1 MFNTQK
7 QGNNIRNLNSLVN
20 SVESGVSWVELD
32 GGEDSISGRGSSIST
47 SNSWSSSICGS
58 KRSSSNSWGSSISS
72 GNSWSSSDGWGSSI
86 CGSKRSSSISGSNS
100 WGSSISGW
108 ESNLCRSLDNASLG
122 SIISLEESSLSL
134 NNLWGVNNWSKGVNW
149 GNSSVNWGNW
159 EVITSDTE
167 AKGISNIVDS
177 VDSSLI
183 SISVRSSHSSKGIAR
198 LLLGRVDVLVSVSNI
213 AEFILSLILRA
224 SWGSNW
230 SSSNNWGSSSISGSN
245 WSSSNSWGSSSIGG
259 GGNWSSN
266 GWGSS
271 IGGSSNWGSNSWSSS
286 IGGSGNWS
294 SNGWG
299 SSNSW
304 GSSIGSSGN
313 WSSNSWGSSNWSSS
327 KRTSI
332 QSCNWGTIGKLSI
345 NSCSSNWGGISSS
358 IWSSISIAKSI
369 IETS

>member
-32 GGEDSISGRGSSIST
+32 GGEDSISGWGSSIST

-58 KRSSSNSWGSSISS
+58 KRSSSNSWGSSI
-72 GNSWSSSDGWGSSI
+72 

-100 WGSSISGW
+100 WGSGISGW
-108 ESNLCRSLDNASLG
+108 ESNLGRSLHNTSLG

-149 GNSSVNWGNW
+149 GNSSVDWGNW
-159 EVITSDTE
+159 EVITSNTE

-230 SSSNNWGSSSISGSN
+230 SSSDNWGSSSISGSN
-245 WSSSNSWGSSSIGG
+245 WGSSSIGG

-266 GWGSS
+266 GWGS
-271 IGGSSNWGSNSWSSS
+271 
-286 IGGSGNWS
+286 
-294 SNGWG
+294 
-299 SSNSW
+299 
-304 GSSIGSSGN
+304 
-313 WSSNSWGSSNWSSS
+313 
-327 KRTSI
+327 
-332 QSCNWGTIGKLSI
+332 
-345 NSCSSNWGGISSS
+345 
-358 IWSSISIAKSI
+358 
-369 IETS
+369 

>member
-7 QGNNIRNLNSLVN
+7 QGNNSRNKNSLVN

-32 GGEDSISGRGSSIST
+32 GGEDSISGWGSSIST

-58 KRSSSNSWGSSISS
+58 KRSSSNSWGSGIRSGDSWSSSDGWGSSISGSKRSSSNSWGSSISS
-72 GNSWSSSDGWGSSI
+72 SNSWSSSDGWGSSI
-86 CGSKRSSSISGSNS
+86 CGSNS
-100 WGSSISGW
+100 WGSGISGW
-108 ESNLCRSLDNASLG
+108 ESNLGRSLHNTSLG

-149 GNSSVNWGNW
+149 GNGSVDWGNW
-159 EVITSDTE
+159 EVITSNTE

-183 SISVRSSHSSKGIAR
+183 SISARSSHSSKGIAR
-198 LLLGRVDVLVSVSNI
+198 LLLGRVDVLVSVGNI
-213 AEFILSLILRA
+213 AKFILSLILRA

-245 WSSSNSWGSSSIGG
+245 WSSSDSWGSSSIGG

-271 IGGSSNWGSNSWSSS
+271 IGGSS
-286 IGGSGNWS
+286 
-294 SNGWG
+294 
-299 SSNSW
+299 
-304 GSSIGSSGN
+304 
-313 WSSNSWGSSNWSSS
+313 
-327 KRTSI
+327 
-332 QSCNWGTIGKLSI
+332 
-345 NSCSSNWGGISSS
+345 
-358 IWSSISIAKSI
+358 
-369 IETS
+369 

>member
-7 QGNNIRNLNSLVN
+7 QGNNSRNKNSLVN

-32 GGEDSISGRGSSIST
+32 GGEDSISGWGSSIST

-72 GNSWSSSDGWGSSI
+72 SNSRSSSNGWGSSI

-100 WGSSISGW
+100 WGSGISGW
-108 ESNLCRSLDNASLG
+108 ECNLGRSLHNTSLG

-149 GNSSVNWGNW
+149 GNSSVDWGNW
-159 EVITSDTE
+159 EVITSNTE

-183 SISVRSSHSSKGIAR
+183 SISVRSSHSSKGITR
-198 LLLGRVDVLVSVSNI
+198 LLLGRVDVLVSVGNI

-230 SSSNNWGSSSISGSN
+230 SSSDNWGSSSISGSN
-245 WSSSNSWGSSSIGG
+245 WS
-259 GGNWSSN
+259 
-266 GWGSS
+266 
-271 IGGSSNWGSNSWSSS
+271 
-286 IGGSGNWS
+286 
-294 SNGWG
+294 

-313 WSSNSWGSSNWSSS
+313 WSSNSWGSGNWSSS

-332 QSCNWGTIGKLSI
+332 QS
-345 NSCSSNWGGISSS
+345 
-358 IWSSISIAKSI
+358 
-369 IETS
+369 

>member
-7 QGNNIRNLNSLVN
+7 QGNNSRNQNSLVN
-20 SVESGVSWVELD
+20 SVESGVSWVEPD
-32 GGEDSISGRGSSIST
+32 GGEDSISGWGSSIST

-58 KRSSSNSWGSSISS
+58 NRSSSNSWGSSISSGNSWSSSDGWGSSISS

-100 WGSSISGW
+100 WGSGISGW
-108 ESNLCRSLDNASLG
+108 ESNLGRSLHNTSLG

-134 NNLWGVNNWSKGVNW
+134 NNLWGVNNWGKGVNW
-149 GNSSVNWGNW
+149 GNSSVDWGNW
-159 EVITSDTE
+159 EVITSNTE

-183 SISVRSSHSSKGIAR
+183 GISVRSSNSSKGITR
-198 LLLGRVDVLVSVSNI
+198 LLLGRVNVLVSISNI
-213 AEFILSLILRA
+213 AEFILSLILGA

-230 SSSNNWGSSSISGSN
+230 SSSDNWGSSSISGSN
-245 WSSSNSWGSSSIGG
+245 WSSNSWGSSSIGG

-271 IGGSSNWGSNSWSSS
+271 
-286 IGGSGNWS
+286 
-294 SNGWG
+294 
-299 SSNSW
+299 NSW
-304 GSSIGSSGN
+304 GSSIGSSGD
-313 WSSNSWGSSNWSSS
+313 WSSNSWGSGNWSSS

-345 NSCSSNWGGISSS
+345 NSR
-358 IWSSISIAKSI
+358 
-369 IETS
+369 

>member
-7 QGNNIRNLNSLVN
+7 QGNNSRNKNSLVN

-32 GGEDSISGRGSSIST
+32 GGEDSISGWGSSIST

-86 CGSKRSSSISGSNS
+86 SSSNS
-100 WGSSISGW
+100 WGSGISGW
-108 ESNLCRSLDNASLG
+108 ESNLGRSLHNTGLG
-122 SIISLEESSLSL
+122 SIISLEEGSLSL

-149 GNSSVNWGNW
+149 GNGSVDWGNW
-159 EVITSDTE
+159 EVITSNTE

-183 SISVRSSHSSKGIAR
+183 SISARSSHSSKGIAR
-198 LLLGRVDVLVSVSNI
+198 LLLGRVDVLVSVGNI

-259 GGNWSSN
+259 G
-266 GWGSS
+266 
-271 IGGSSNWGSNSWSSS
+271 
-286 IGGSGNWS
+286 GNWS

-345 NSCSSNWGGISSS
+345 NSCSSNW
-358 IWSSISIAKSI
+358 
-369 IETS
+369 

>member
-7 QGNNIRNLNSLVN
+7 QGNNSRNQNSLVN

-32 GGEDSISGRGSSIST
+32 GGEDSISGWGSSIST

-58 KRSSSNSWGSSISS
+58 QRSSSNSWGSSISS
-72 GNSWSSSDGWGSSI
+72 GNSWSSSDCWGSGI

-108 ESNLCRSLDNASLG
+108 ESNLGRSLHNTSLG

-149 GNSSVNWGNW
+149 GNSGMDWGNW
-159 EVITSDTE
+159 EVITSNTE

-198 LLLGRVDVLVSVSNI
+198 LLLGRVDVLVSVGNI

-230 SSSNNWGSSSISGSN
+230 SS
-245 WSSSNSWGSSSIGG
+245 NSWGSSSIGG

-266 GWGSS
+266 SWSSS
-271 IGGSSNWGSNSWSSS
+271 IGSSSNWGSNSWSSS

-299 SSNSW
+299 SNNSW

-313 WSSNSWGSSNWSSS
+313 WSSNSWGSGNWSSS

-358 IWSSISIAKSI
+358 IRSSISIAKSI

>member
-7 QGNNIRNLNSLVN
+7 QGNNSRNQNSLVN

-32 GGEDSISGRGSSIST
+32 GGEDSISGWGSSIST
-47 SNSWSSSICGS
+47 SNSWSSSIS
-58 KRSSSNSWGSSISS
+58 SSNRSSSYSWGSSISS
-72 GNSWSSSDGWGSSI
+72 GNSWSSSNGWGSSI

-100 WGSSISGW
+100 WGSGISGW
-108 ESNLCRSLDNASLG
+108 ESNLGRSLHNTSLG

-149 GNSSVNWGNW
+149 GNSSMDWGNW
-159 EVITSDTE
+159 EVITSNAE

-183 SISVRSSHSSKGIAR
+183 GISVRSSHSSKGITR

-245 WSSSNSWGSSSIGG
+245 WSSSNSWGSS
-259 GGNWSSN
+259 
-266 GWGSS
+266 
-271 IGGSSNWGSNSWSSS
+271 
-286 IGGSGNWS
+286 
-294 SNGWG
+294 
-299 SSNSW
+299 
-304 GSSIGSSGN
+304 IGSSGN
-313 WSSNSWGSSNWSSS
+313 WSSNSWGSGNWSSS

-332 QSCNWGTIGKLSI
+332 QS
-345 NSCSSNWGGISSS
+345 
-358 IWSSISIAKSI
+358 
-369 IETS
+369 

>member
-100 WGSSISGW
+100 WGSGISGW
-108 ESNLCRSLDNASLG
+108 ESNLGRSLHNTSLG

-149 GNSSVNWGNW
+149 GNSSVDWGNW
-159 EVITSDTE
+159 EVITSNTE

-183 SISVRSSHSSKGIAR
+183 GISVRSSHSSKGIAR

-230 SSSNNWGSSSISGSN
+230 SSSDNWGSSSISGSN
-245 WSSSNSWGSSSIGG
+245 WGSSSIGG

-266 GWGSS
+266 GWGS
-271 IGGSSNWGSNSWSSS
+271 
-286 IGGSGNWS
+286 
-294 SNGWG
+294 
-299 SSNSW
+299 
-304 GSSIGSSGN
+304 
-313 WSSNSWGSSNWSSS
+313 
-327 KRTSI
+327 
-332 QSCNWGTIGKLSI
+332 
-345 NSCSSNWGGISSS
+345 
-358 IWSSISIAKSI
+358 
-369 IETS
+369 

>member
-20 SVESGVSWVELD
+20 SVEGGVSWVELD
-32 GGEDSISGRGSSIST
+32 GGEDSISGWGSSIST
-47 SNSWSSSICGS
+47 SNSWSSSICGSKSWGSSDDWGSSISGS

-72 GNSWSSSDGWGSSI
+72 GNSWSSSI
-86 CGSKRSSSISGSNS
+86 CGSNS
-100 WGSSISGW
+100 WGSGISGW
-108 ESNLCRSLDNASLG
+108 ESNLGRSLHNTSLG

-149 GNSSVNWGNW
+149 GDSSMDWGNW
-159 EVITSDTE
+159 EVITSNTE

-230 SSSNNWGSSSISGSN
+230 SSSDNWGSSSISGSN
-245 WSSSNSWGSSSIGG
+245 WGSSSIGG

-266 GWGSS
+266 GWGS
-271 IGGSSNWGSNSWSSS
+271 
-286 IGGSGNWS
+286 
-294 SNGWG
+294 
-299 SSNSW
+299 
-304 GSSIGSSGN
+304 
-313 WSSNSWGSSNWSSS
+313 
-327 KRTSI
+327 
-332 QSCNWGTIGKLSI
+332 
-345 NSCSSNWGGISSS
+345 
-358 IWSSISIAKSI
+358 
-369 IETS
+369 

>member
-7 QGNNIRNLNSLVN
+7 QGNNSRNKNSLVN

-32 GGEDSISGRGSSIST
+32 GGEDSISGWGSSIST
-47 SNSWSSSICGS
+47 SNSWSSSI
-58 KRSSSNSWGSSISS
+58 SSSNSWSSDGWGSSISS

-86 CGSKRSSSISGSNS
+86 SGSNS
-100 WGSSISGW
+100 WGSGISGW
-108 ESNLCRSLDNASLG
+108 ESNLGRSLHNTSLG

-149 GNSSVNWGNW
+149 GNGSVDWGNW
-159 EVITSDTE
+159 EVITSNTE

-198 LLLGRVDVLVSVSNI
+198 LLLGRVDVLVSVGII
-213 AEFILSLILRA
+213 AKFILSLILRA
-224 SWGSNW
+224 SWGN
-230 SSSNNWGSSSISGSN
+230 SSISGSN
-245 WSSSNSWGSSSIGG
+245 WSSSDSWGSSSIGG

-294 SNGWG
+294 SN
-299 SSNSW
+299 SW

-313 WSSNSWGSSNWSSS
+313 WSSNSWGSGNWSSS

-358 IWSSISIAKSI
+358 IRSSISIAKSI

>member
-7 QGNNIRNLNSLVN
+7 QGNNSRNQNSLVN

-32 GGEDSISGRGSSIST
+32 GGEDSISGWGSSIST

-58 KRSSSNSWGSSISS
+58 NRSSSNSWGSSISS
-72 GNSWSSSDGWGSSI
+72 SNSWSSSDGWGSSI
-86 CGSKRSSSISGSNS
+86 SSSNSWSSSDGWSSSISGSNS
-100 WGSSISGW
+100 RGSSISGW
-108 ESNLCRSLDNASLG
+108 ESNLGRSLHNTGLG

-149 GNSSVNWGNW
+149 GNSSVDWGNW
-159 EVITSDTE
+159 EVITSNTE

-183 SISVRSSHSSKGIAR
+183 GISVRSSHSSKGIAR
-198 LLLGRVDVLVSVSNI
+198 LLLGRVDVLVSVGNI

-230 SSSNNWGSSSISGSN
+230 SSSNNWSSSSISGSN
-245 WSSSNSWGSSSIGG
+245 WSSSDSWGSSSIGG

-271 IGGSSNWGSNSWSSS
+271 IGGSSS
-286 IGGSGNWS
+286 
-294 SNGWG
+294 
-299 SSNSW
+299 
-304 GSSIGSSGN
+304 N

-358 IWSSISIAKSI
+358 IRSSISIAKSI

>member
-7 QGNNIRNLNSLVN
+7 QGNNSRNQNSLVN

-32 GGEDSISGRGSSIST
+32 GGEDSISGWGSSIST

-58 KRSSSNSWGSSISS
+58 NRSSSN
-72 GNSWSSSDGWGSSI
+72 GWGSSI

-100 WGSSISGW
+100 WGSGISGW
-108 ESNLCRSLDNASLG
+108 ESNLGRSLHNTSLG

-149 GNSSVNWGNW
+149 GNSSVDWSNW
-159 EVITSDTE
+159 EVITSNTE

-183 SISVRSSHSSKGIAR
+183 GISVRSSHSSKGIAR
-198 LLLGRVDVLVSVSNI
+198 LLLGRVDVLVSVGNI

-230 SSSNNWGSSSISGSN
+230 SSSDNWGSSSISGSN
-245 WSSSNSWGSSSIGG
+245 WSSNSWGSSSIGG

-266 GWGSS
+266 SWG
-271 IGGSSNWGSNSWSSS
+271 SS

-345 NSCSSNWGGISSS
+345 NSCSSNWGGIGSS
-358 IWSSISIAKSI
+358 IRSSISIAKSI

>member
-7 QGNNIRNLNSLVN
+7 QGNNSRNQNSLVN
-20 SVESGVSWVELD
+20 SVESGVARVELD
-32 GGEDSISGRGSSIST
+32 GGEDSISGWGSSIST

-58 KRSSSNSWGSSISS
+58 KRSSSNGWGSSISS
-72 GNSWSSSDGWGSSI
+72 GNSWSSSNGWGSSI

-100 WGSSISGW
+100 WGSGISGW
-108 ESNLCRSLDNASLG
+108 ESNLGRSLHNTSLG

-149 GNSSVNWGNW
+149 GNSSMDWGNW
-159 EVITSDTE
+159 EVITSNTE

-183 SISVRSSHSSKGIAR
+183 SISVRSSHSSKGITR

-213 AEFILSLILRA
+213 AKFILSLILRA

-230 SSSNNWGSSSISGSN
+230 SSSDNWGSSSISGS
-245 WSSSNSWGSSSIGG
+245 
-259 GGNWSSN
+259 NWSSN

-313 WSSNSWGSSNWSSS
+313 WSSNSWGQ
-327 KRTSI
+327 R
-332 QSCNWGTIGKLSI
+332 Q
-345 NSCSSNWGGISSS
+345 
-358 IWSSISIAKSI
+358 
-369 IETS
+369 

>member
-7 QGNNIRNLNSLVN
+7 QGNNSRNKNSLVN

-32 GGEDSISGRGSSIST
+32 GGEDSISGWGSSIST

-58 KRSSSNSWGSSISS
+58 NRSSSNSWGSSISGSKRSSSNSWGSSISS
-72 GNSWSSSDGWGSSI
+72 SNSRSSSNGWGSSI

-100 WGSSISGW
+100 WGSGISGW
-108 ESNLCRSLDNASLG
+108 ESNLGRSLHNTSLG

-149 GNSSVNWGNW
+149 GNSSVDWGNW
-159 EVITSDTE
+159 EVITSNTE

-183 SISVRSSHSSKGIAR
+183 GISVRSSHSSKGIAR

-230 SSSNNWGSSSISGSN
+230 SSSNNWGSN
-245 WSSSNSWGSSSIGG
+245 WSSSNSWGSSIGG
-259 GGNWSSN
+259 G
-266 GWGSS
+266 
-271 IGGSSNWGSNSWSSS
+271 
-286 IGGSGNWS
+286 GNWS

-313 WSSNSWGSSNWSSS
+313 WSSNSWGSGNWSSS

-332 QSCNWGTIGKLSI
+332 QSCNWGS
-345 NSCSSNWGGISSS
+345 ISSS
-358 IWSSISIAKSI
+358 IRSSISIAKSI
-369 IETS
+369 METS

>member
-7 QGNNIRNLNSLVN
+7 QGNNSRNQNSLVN

-32 GGEDSISGRGSSIST
+32 GGEDSISGWGSSIST

-58 KRSSSNSWGSSISS
+58 NRSSSN
-72 GNSWSSSDGWGSSI
+72 GWGSSI

-100 WGSSISGW
+100 WGSGISGW
-108 ESNLCRSLDNASLG
+108 ESNLGRSLHNTSLG

-149 GNSSVNWGNW
+149 GNGSVDWGNW
-159 EVITSDTE
+159 EVITSNTE

-183 SISVRSSHSSKGIAR
+183 GISVRSSHSSKGITR
-198 LLLGRVDVLVSVSNI
+198 LLLGRVNVLVSISNI

-245 WSSSNSWGSSSIGG
+245 W
-259 GGNWSSN
+259 
-266 GWGSS
+266 GSS
-271 IGGSSNWGSNSWSSS
+271 IGSSSNWGSNSWGSG
-286 IGGSGNWS
+286 IGGGGNWS

-358 IWSSISIAKSI
+358 IRSSISIAKSI

>member
-7 QGNNIRNLNSLVN
+7 QGNNSRNQNSLVN

-32 GGEDSISGRGSSIST
+32 GGEDSISGWGSSIST

-58 KRSSSNSWGSSISS
+58 NRSSSN
-72 GNSWSSSDGWGSSI
+72 GWGSSI
-86 CGSKRSSSISGSNS
+86 CGSKRSSSISGSNT
-100 WGSSISGW
+100 WGSGISGW
-108 ESNLCRSLDNASLG
+108 ESNLGRSLHNTSLG

-149 GNSSVNWGNW
+149 DNSSVDWGNW
-159 EVITSDTE
+159 EVITSNTE

-183 SISVRSSHSSKGIAR
+183 GISVRSSHSSKGIAR
-198 LLLGRVDVLVSVSNI
+198 LLLGRVDVLVSISNI

-245 WSSSNSWGSSSIGG
+245 WSSSNSWGSS
-259 GGNWSSN
+259 
-266 GWGSS
+266 
-271 IGGSSNWGSNSWSSS
+271 
-286 IGGSGNWS
+286 IGGSGNWSSNSWGS

-313 WSSNSWGSSNWSSS
+313 WSSNSWGSGNWSSS

-345 NSCSSNWGGISSS
+345 NSCSSNWGGIGSS
-358 IWSSISIAKSI
+358 IRSSISIAKSI

>member
-7 QGNNIRNLNSLVN
+7 QGNNSRNQNSLVN
-20 SVESGVSWVELD
+20 SVESGVAWVELD
-32 GGEDSISGRGSSIST
+32 GGEDSISGWGSSIST

-72 GNSWSSSDGWGSSI
+72 SNSWSSRDGWGSSISRSNGWSSSI

-100 WGSSISGW
+100 WGSGISGW
-108 ESNLCRSLDNASLG
+108 ESNLGRSLHNTSLG

-149 GNSSVNWGNW
+149 GNSSVDWGSW
-159 EVITSDTE
+159 EVITSNTE

-183 SISVRSSHSSKGIAR
+183 GISVRSSHSSKGIAR
-198 LLLGRVDVLVSVSNI
+198 LLLGRVDVLVSISNI

-245 WSSSNSWGSSSIGG
+245 WSSSDSWGSSSIGSG
-259 GGNWSSN
+259 
-266 GWGSS
+266 
-271 IGGSSNWGSNSWSSS
+271 SNWGSNSWSSS

-304 GSSIGSSGN
+304 GSSIGSGGN
-313 WSSNSWGSSNWSSS
+313 WSSNSWGSGNWSSS

-358 IWSSISIAKSI
+358 IRSSISIAKY
-369 IETS
+369 

>member
-7 QGNNIRNLNSLVN
+7 QGNNSRNKNSLVN

-32 GGEDSISGRGSSIST
+32 GGEDSISGWGSSIST

-58 KRSSSNSWGSSISS
+58 SWSSSNSWGSSISS
-72 GNSWSSSDGWGSSI
+72 GNSWSSDGWGSSI

-100 WGSSISGW
+100 WGSGISGW
-108 ESNLCRSLDNASLG
+108 ESNLGRSLHNTSLG

-149 GNSSVNWGNW
+149 GNGSVDWGNW
-159 EVITSDTE
+159 EVITSNTE

-177 VDSSLI
+177 VASSLI

-198 LLLGRVDVLVSVSNI
+198 LLLGRVDVLVSVGNI

-230 SSSNNWGSSSISGSN
+230 SSSNNWGSSSISGS
-245 WSSSNSWGSSSIGG
+245 
-259 GGNWSSN
+259 GNWSSN
-266 GWGSS
+266 GWG
-271 IGGSSNWGSNSWSSS
+271 G
-286 IGGSGNWS
+286 
-294 SNGWG
+294 
-299 SSNSW
+299 SNSW

-313 WSSNSWGSSNWSSS
+313 W
-327 KRTSI
+327 
-332 QSCNWGTIGKLSI
+332 SI

-358 IWSSISIAKSI
+358 IRSSISIAKSI

>member
-7 QGNNIRNLNSLVN
+7 QGNNSRNQNSLVN

-32 GGEDSISGRGSSIST
+32 GGEDSISGWGSSIST

-58 KRSSSNSWGSSISS
+58 NRSSSNSWGSSISS
-72 GNSWSSSDGWGSSI
+72 GNSWS
-86 CGSKRSSSISGSNS
+86 GSNS
-100 WGSSISGW
+100 WGSGISGW
-108 ESNLCRSLDNASLG
+108 KRNLSRSLHNTSLG

-149 GNSSVNWGNW
+149 GNSSVDWGNW
-159 EVITSDTE
+159 EVITSNTE

-183 SISVRSSHSSKGIAR
+183 GISVRSSHSSKGIAR
-198 LLLGRVDVLVSVSNI
+198 LLLGRVDVLVSISNI

-224 SWGSNW
+224 SWGS
-230 SSSNNWGSSSISGSN
+230 SSRSGSN
-245 WSSSNSWGSSSIGG
+245 WSSSDSWGSSSIGG

-266 GWGSS
+266 G
-271 IGGSSNWGSNSWSSS
+271 WSSS

-313 WSSNSWGSSNWSSS
+313 WSSNSWGSGNWSSS

-345 NSCSSNWGGISSS
+345 NSR
-358 IWSSISIAKSI
+358 
-369 IETS
+369 

>member
-7 QGNNIRNLNSLVN
+7 QGNNSRNKNSLVN

-32 GGEDSISGRGSSIST
+32 GGEDSISGWGSSIST

-58 KRSSSNSWGSSISS
+58 KRSSS
-72 GNSWSSSDGWGSSI
+72 
-86 CGSKRSSSISGSNS
+86 ISGSNS
-100 WGSSISGW
+100 WGSGISGW
-108 ESNLCRSLDNASLG
+108 ESNLGRSLHNTSLG
-122 SIISLEESSLSL
+122 SIIS
-134 NNLWGVNNWSKGVNW
+134 WSKGVNW
-149 GNSSVNWGNW
+149 GNSSMDWGNW
-159 EVITSDTE
+159 EVITSNTE

-183 SISVRSSHSSKGIAR
+183 SISVRSSHSSKGITR

-213 AEFILSLILRA
+213 AKFILSLILRA

-245 WSSSNSWGSSSIGG
+245 WSSS
-259 GGNWSSN
+259 

-294 SNGWG
+294 SN
-299 SSNSW
+299 SW
-304 GSSIGSSGN
+304 GSG
-313 WSSNSWGSSNWSSS
+313 NWSSS

-345 NSCSSNWGGISSS
+345 NSCSSNWGGIGSS
-358 IWSSISIAKSI
+358 IGSSISIAKSI

>member
-7 QGNNIRNLNSLVN
+7 QGNNSRNKNSLVN

-32 GGEDSISGRGSSIST
+32 GGEDSISEWGSSIST

-58 KRSSSNSWGSSISS
+58 KRSSSNSWGSGISS

-86 CGSKRSSSISGSNS
+86 SGSKRSSSNS
-100 WGSSISGW
+100 WGSSICGSNSWGSGISGW
-108 ESNLCRSLDNASLG
+108 ESNLGRSLHNTSLG

-149 GNSSVNWGNW
+149 GNSSVDWGNW
-159 EVITSDTE
+159 EVITSNTE

-183 SISVRSSHSSKGIAR
+183 GISVRSSHSSKGIAR

-230 SSSNNWGSSSISGSN
+230 SSSDNWGSSSISGSN
-245 WSSSNSWGSSSIGG
+245 WSSNSWGSSSIG
-259 GGNWSSN
+259 S
-266 GWGSS
+266 
-271 IGGSSNWGSNSWSSS
+271 SSNWSSNSWSSS

-327 KRTSI
+327 G
-332 QSCNWGTIGKLSI
+332 NWSSNSWGSGTIGKLSI
-345 NSCSSNWGGISSS
+345 NSCSSNWGGIGSS
-358 IWSSISIAKSI
+358 IRSSISIAKSI

>member
-7 QGNNIRNLNSLVN
+7 QGNNSRNQNSLVN

-32 GGEDSISGRGSSIST
+32 GGEDSISGWGSSIST

-58 KRSSSNSWGSSISS
+58 KRSSSNGWGSSISS

-100 WGSSISGW
+100 WGSGISGW
-108 ESNLCRSLDNASLG
+108 ESNLGRSLHNTSLG
-122 SIISLEESSLSL
+122 SIISREESSLSL
-134 NNLWGVNNWSKGVNW
+134 NNLWGVNNWSEGVNW
-149 GNSSVNWGNW
+149 GNSSMDWGNW
-159 EVITSDTE
+159 EVITSNTE

-198 LLLGRVDVLVSVSNI
+198 LLLGRVDVLVSISNI

-230 SSSNNWGSSSISGSN
+230 SSSDNWGSSSISGSN
-245 WSSSNSWGSSSIGG
+245 WS
-259 GGNWSSN
+259 
-266 GWGSS
+266 
-271 IGGSSNWGSNSWSSS
+271 
-286 IGGSGNWS
+286 
-294 SNGWG
+294 

-313 WSSNSWGSSNWSSS
+313 WSSNSWGSGNWSSS

-332 QSCNWGTIGKLSI
+332 QS
-345 NSCSSNWGGISSS
+345 
-358 IWSSISIAKSI
+358 
-369 IETS
+369 

>member
-32 GGEDSISGRGSSIST
+32 GGEDSISGWGSSIST

-58 KRSSSNSWGSSISS
+58 KRSSSNSWGSSMSS
-72 GNSWSSSDGWGSSI
+72 SNSWSSSDGWGSSI
-86 CGSKRSSSISGSNS
+86 CGSKRGSG
-100 WGSSISGW
+100 ISGW
-108 ESNLCRSLDNASLG
+108 ESNLGRSLHNTSLG

-149 GNSSVNWGNW
+149 GNSSVDWGNW
-159 EVITSDTE
+159 EVITSNTE

-183 SISVRSSHSSKGIAR
+183 GIGVRSSHSSKGIAR

-230 SSSNNWGSSSISGSN
+230 
-245 WSSSNSWGSSSIGG
+245 
-259 GGNWSSN
+259 
-266 GWGSS
+266 
-271 IGGSSNWGSNSWSSS
+271 
-286 IGGSGNWS
+286 
-294 SNGWG
+294 
-299 SSNSW
+299 
-304 GSSIGSSGN
+304 
-313 WSSNSWGSSNWSSS
+313 
-327 KRTSI
+327 
-332 QSCNWGTIGKLSI
+332 
-345 NSCSSNWGGISSS
+345 
-358 IWSSISIAKSI
+358 
-369 IETS
+369 

>member
-32 GGEDSISGRGSSIST
+32 GGEDSISGWGSSIST

-58 KRSSSNSWGSSISS
+58 KRSSSNSWGSSI
-72 GNSWSSSDGWGSSI
+72 

-100 WGSSISGW
+100 WGSGISGW
-108 ESNLCRSLDNASLG
+108 ESNLGRSLHNTSLG

-149 GNSSVNWGNW
+149 GNSSVDWGNW
-159 EVITSDTE
+159 EVITSNTE

-183 SISVRSSHSSKGIAR
+183 GISVRSSHSSKGIAR

-230 SSSNNWGSSSISGSN
+230 SSSNNWGSNSISGSN
-245 WSSSNSWGSSSIGG
+245 WSSSNSWGSSSIGSSS
-259 GGNWSSN
+259 NWSSDS
-266 GWGSS
+266 WGS
-271 IGGSSNWGSNSWSSS
+271 G

-294 SNGWG
+294 SNGGG
-299 SSNSW
+299 SSNGW

-313 WSSNSWGSSNWSSS
+313 WSSNSWGSGNWSSS
-327 KRTSI
+327 KWTSI

-358 IWSSISIAKSI
+358 IRSSISIAKSI